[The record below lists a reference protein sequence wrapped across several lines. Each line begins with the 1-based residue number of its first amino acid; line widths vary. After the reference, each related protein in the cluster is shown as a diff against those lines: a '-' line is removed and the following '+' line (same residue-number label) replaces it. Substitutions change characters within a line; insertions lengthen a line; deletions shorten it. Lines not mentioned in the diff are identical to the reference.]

1 MVRTYQPEP
10 AGCSSVTGLW
20 PGGPGMKNKKDK
32 KVGVRRSCISWC
44 LMSEVQRLIYSLQ
57 GKMGQ
62 NQQKAIIQWDEVSRR
77 LIKEC
82 CLKRNSGYLK
92 CVTDWAHRGLGID
105 NFSSFGGGF
114 KFPGSEVTVPPRPWL
129 QAITSLA
136 KHIPG
141 FRQGIIFLL
150 HVSGH
155 QEKHWITLVPNPS
168 LLLKTPYTWVIEQGK
183 IKLTMTWKLHPL
195 WLAFIL

>member
-20 PGGPGMKNKKDK
+20 LGGPGMKNKEDK
-32 KVGVRRSCISWC
+32 KVGVRKSYLSWC
-44 LMSEVQRLIYSLQ
+44 LMSEAQHLIYSLQ

-62 NQQKAIIQWDEVSRR
+62 NQQKAIIQWDEVSRK

-82 CLKRNSGYLK
+82 CLKRNSVYLK
-92 CVTDWAHRGLGID
+92 CVTDWAHSGLGID

-114 KFPGSEVTVPPRPWL
+114 KFRGSEVTVP
-129 QAITSLA
+129 QG
-136 KHIPG
+136 PG
-141 FRQGIIFLL
+141 FRPLLVLPSLVLDKELHFFL

-155 QEKHWITLVPNPS
+155 KEKHWITLVPNPCC
-168 LLLKTPYTWVIEQGK
+168 WRHRI
-183 IKLTMTWKLHPL
+183 
-195 WLAFIL
+195 LAS